1 MQPAKPNSPDDAA
14 FDFSEL
20 LARVDNDRELLVDLV
35 TIFKEE
41 FPRHLQGLR
50 EAIDSKDP
58 QRIAAAGHTLKG
70 MLSNLAAG
78 RAARLAAEI
87 EKLGREGRSRDFAD
101 LLFQF
106 ETESRSLLPQL
117 EAYVSEV
124 HP

>member
-1 MQPAKPNSPDDAA
+1 VEPVKPNSPHDAA

-20 LARVDNDRELLVDLV
+20 LARVDNDRELLIDLV
-35 TIFKEE
+35 TIFKED

-50 EAIDSKDP
+50 EAIESKDTA
-58 QRIAAAGHTLKG
+58 RIAAAGHTLKG
-70 MLSNLAAG
+70 MLSNLAAV
-78 RAARLAAEI
+78 RSAKLAEEI
-87 EKLGREGRSRDFAD
+87 EKLARQGSSGDFTD